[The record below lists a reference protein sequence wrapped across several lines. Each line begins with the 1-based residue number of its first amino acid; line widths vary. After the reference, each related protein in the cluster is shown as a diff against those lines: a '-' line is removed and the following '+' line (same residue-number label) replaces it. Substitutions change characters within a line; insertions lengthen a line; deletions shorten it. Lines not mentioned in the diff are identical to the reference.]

1 MIIQLDHVFLNKA
14 RLLLTIAVRKK
25 VLAPDSQLVVIC
37 LWNFSKPCSL
47 ALVVGIFEVRVFSQ
61 IYLEPN

>member
-1 MIIQLDHVFLNKA
+1 
-14 RLLLTIAVRKK
+14 LLTIAVRKK

-37 LWNFSKPCSL
+37 LWNFSQPGSL